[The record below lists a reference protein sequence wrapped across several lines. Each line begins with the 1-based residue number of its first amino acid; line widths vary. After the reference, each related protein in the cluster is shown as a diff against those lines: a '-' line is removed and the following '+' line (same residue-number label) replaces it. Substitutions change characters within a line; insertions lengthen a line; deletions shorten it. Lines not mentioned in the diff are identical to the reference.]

1 MADTIETSKDSKDH
15 GPLIIGL
22 NLADSKVPIF
32 KEVRNKDFIL
42 YGEDNKYPDYLT
54 YQYNKSP
61 KHNAII
67 NGKCNYILGSGF
79 EKGTPMEGSFSPYVG
94 SDGQLKPGCAVNSKG
109 ETMADIWKRTVK
121 DIEIYG
127 GFRWFVIWD
136 AAGRVKELH
145 HVDFYKIRTG
155 KEKDIKDEKGKVIG
169 KENGGYWYKKD
180 WSNNREEAIH
190 YNEFDDRPLE
200 VSPTGTAPK
209 KGTQVFAYNEY
220 RPGCEYYP
228 LPSYVACCN
237 WIEVDIEISIF
248 HLSSL
253 RNGMMPSKMIQ
264 FFNGEPQKDIK
275 KQIERDLK
283 ETYAGSGNAGKFF
296 LIFNKDKNA
305 AVQVDDLSFN
315 ELDKQFEVV
324 NKSAQQE
331 ILTGHQVTSPMLF
344 GIKTEGQLGG
354 STELKIAYEIF
365 INTYAKPKQDDIET
379 IVNRF
384 GGLMGKGTD
393 YYIKQLDP
401 VGVVLDVGDVI
412 DKLPNDFV
420 YDKLNVP
427 KEYRTATPAAVPGT
441 TTEVQQA
448 AVNDN
453 VKNLTAKQHQ
463 QLVRIIRQHSKG
475 QLNQVQATALLK
487 TGLGLS
493 DADIASLLGIEEDLQ
508 QVQQFAAQVFT
519 EEVVA
524 QMFEVIGDAKA
535 DFHIVTSKRVKFESD
550 QDAANDEL
558 QFYHHAFKSVDVTN
572 TEASIIDLIKKDS
585 RVTPQIIADTI
596 KTTPEYVTAKI
607 ASLTKRGIIKI
618 NTEVIG
624 EDNVIERTVSEPIRN
639 IKPPDGTI
647 ETAEILIKYSYEGP
661 KDSRNRPFCKKLLEL
676 DRLYS
681 RAEIESI
688 SQRLGYSVWDRRGG
702 WWTQPDGTRSPS
714 CRHRW
719 ESHIVVKKGG
729 KV

>member
-1 MADTIETSKDSKDH
+1 MAEDTQTADSA
-15 GPLIIGL
+15 PQFVVI
-22 NLADSKVPIF
+22 NFADSKVPVF

-54 YQYNKSP
+54 YQYNKSA
-61 KHNAII
+61 KHNAIV

-79 EKGTPMEGSFSPYVG
+79 DKKTPVVESFSPYVG
-94 SDGQLKPGCAVNSKG
+94 ADGQLRPGCSVNRDG
-109 ETMADIWKRTVK
+109 ETMFDIWKKSIK

-127 GFRWFVIWD
+127 GYRWFVTWN
-136 AAGRVKELH
+136 AAGRVAEIY

-155 KEKDIKDEKGKVIG
+155 KEKDIKDAEGKVIG
-169 KENGGYWYKKD
+169 KQNGGYWFKKD

-190 YNEFDDRPLE
+190 YEQFDDRPLE
-200 VSPTGTAPK
+200 VSAEGTAPK
-209 KGTQVFAYNEY
+209 KGTQIFAYNEY

-228 LPSYVACCN
+228 LPGYVACCN
-237 WIEVDIEISIF
+237 WIDCDIEISKF

-253 RNGMMPSKMIQ
+253 RNGMMPSKMIS
-264 FFNGEPQKDIK
+264 FTTGESLTDEK
-275 KQIERDLK
+275 KGKLERDFAAK
-283 ETYAGSGNAGKFF
+283 FAGSENAGRFM
-296 LIFNKDKNA
+296 LVFNKDKA
-305 AVQVDDLSFN
+305 AGVTVEDLSFN
-315 ELDKQFEVV
+315 ELDKQFEVL

-331 ILTGHQVTSPMLF
+331 ILTGHQVTSPLLF

-354 STELKIAYEIF
+354 TTELKIAYEIF

-379 IVNRF
+379 ITNYF

-401 VGVVLDVGDVI
+401 VGIVLDVKDFLE
-412 DKLPNDFV
+412 KLPEQYVF
-420 YDKLNVP
+420 DKLNIP
-427 KEYRTATPAAVPGT
+427 KEYRSASPAPAVPGQPA
-441 TTEVQQA
+441 TTEVRQA
-448 AVNDN
+448 SVNDN

-463 QLVRIIRQHSKG
+463 QLMRIIRQYSRG
-475 QLNQVQATALLK
+475 LLNQVQASALLK
-487 TGLGLS
+487 TGLGL
-493 DADIASLLGIEEDLQ
+493 DDDDIASLLGIEEDQ
-508 QVQQFAAQVFT
+508 QAVQQFAAQVFT

-524 QMFEVIGDAKA
+524 QMFEVIGDAKS
-535 DFHIVTSKRVKFESD
+535 DFHIVTSKRVRFESD
-550 QDAANDEL
+550 RDAANDEL
-558 QFYHHAFKSVDVTN
+558 HFYRHAFKSVDVTN

-681 RAEIESI
+681 RAEIETI

-702 WWTQPDGTRSPS
+702 WWTQPDGTKSPS